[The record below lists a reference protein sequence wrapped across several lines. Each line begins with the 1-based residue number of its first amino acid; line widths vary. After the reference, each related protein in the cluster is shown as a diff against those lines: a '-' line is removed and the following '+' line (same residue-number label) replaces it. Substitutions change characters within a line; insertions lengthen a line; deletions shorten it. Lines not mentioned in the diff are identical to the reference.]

1 LSTVALDNSFVASK
15 LKSMKKAGFI
25 ISMALLIIFSGCKDD
40 IIKPEPKP
48 AGPNAVRFVMNSLP
62 AGDQPANTPVYAIVS
77 IEDDNNAEV
86 VSNKKLAISFSN
98 KYLKEKIEL
107 EDGAY
112 RVTKFIIVG
121 DNGVTRFAS
130 PRVNSEKASLVQK
143 PLNLG
148 VEVKNGVA
156 LDQIVE
162 VVKVAAQDKA
172 ESFGYPAG
180 TFGQF
185 NNESY
190 LKVKLQAVVTV
201 GNITYDSIPATF
213 TITSWNAAGE
223 KFEKDTILLAGA
235 KEVYLPSSHVRFSFR
250 VQKWGVT
257 DEMTLNRDQI
267 TEETT
272 YTIGG
277 AKAAKKLKTEETF
290 AYISGVYKPD
300 SRSVYSYNANG
311 TLAKVE
317 YYQKLPQYED
327 LQLVFK
333 DVYFHDGNKVGKIER
348 FEGDGDKVGFTEFSY
363 NAQGTK
369 VTNIRQK
376 SYDQETGAAVEY
388 AYPPGQA
395 QISIDYLFNNGNS
408 MEYKFKIV
416 GGNKVEDVAV
426 SSRGGG
432 ESGKYKYD
440 FNVNPYAHMNM
451 PTLYLSNL
459 SRNNLIE
466 QVKSYSGSIPTMEPF
481 GFQYS
486 YDDDGY
492 PLQLLKSYKGY
503 QSGDI
508 LLRTKTIYSY

>member
-1 LSTVALDNSFVASK
+1 MRKT
-15 LKSMKKAGFI
+15 GFI
-25 ISMALLIIFSGCKDD
+25 ISMAFLIIFTGCKDD
-40 IIKPEPKP
+40 VIKPEPKP
-48 AGPNAVRFVMNSLP
+48 AGPNSVRFVMNSLP
-62 AGDQPANTPVYAIVS
+62 AGDQPANAPIYAIVS
-77 IEDDNNAEV
+77 VEDEYDAEV
-86 VSNKKLAISFSN
+86 ISNKKLAVSFNS
-98 KYLKEKIEL
+98 KYLTEKIEL

-121 DNGVTRFAS
+121 EDGLTRFAT
-130 PRVNSEKASLVQK
+130 PKVNSEKASLVQK

-148 VEVKNGVA
+148 VEVEDAVSLEQA
-156 LDQIVE
+156 VE

-201 GNITYDSIPATF
+201 GDINYDSIPANF
-213 TITSWNAAGE
+213 KIISWNAAGE
-223 KFEKDTILLAGA
+223 KFEKDTVLSAGA
-235 KEVYLPSSHVRFSFR
+235 KEVFLPSSHVRFSF
-250 VQKWGVT
+250 QMKKWGVT
-257 DEMTLNRDQI
+257 DEMSLNRDQV
-267 TEETT
+267 TEGTT
-272 YTIGG
+272 YTLGG
-277 AKAAKKLKTEETF
+277 SMAAKKLKLEETF
-290 AYISGVYKPD
+290 VSINGIYKPD
-300 SRSVYSYNANG
+300 SKSVYSYNANG

-333 DVYFHDGNKVGKIER
+333 DLYVYDGYKVDKIDR

-395 QISIDYLFNNGNS
+395 QITVDYLYSNGNS

-416 GGNKVEDVAV
+416 GGNRVEDVAV

-459 SRNNLIE
+459 SRNNLIGQE
-466 QVKSYSGSIPTMEPF
+466 KSYSGSFPTMEPHQ
-481 GFQYS
+481 FQYS

-492 PLQLLKSYKGY
+492 PVQLIKGYKGY
-503 QSGDI
+503 QSGEI
-508 LLRTKTIYSY
+508 ILRTKTIYSY